1 MCTIQKKL
9 RIFPIFNSNK
19 LLEIYTIIH
28 IKGLLSIFIC
38 SSDLF
43 LDVKIPTLKFSALDI
58 LKLPLQ
64 RSYENLSL
72 DQDLAASIIP
82 TDVSPLR
89 NQAACI
95 VQFISRVF
103 LIESQFLNPFPFSRL
118 FPNLPVLQ
126 GKLRFQMVAKATI
139 NILQ

>member
-1 MCTIQKKL
+1 M
-9 RIFPIFNSNK
+9 
-19 LLEIYTIIH
+19 
-28 IKGLLSIFIC
+28 SIFIC

-95 VQFISRVF
+95 VQFLSRVF
-103 LIESQFLNPFPFSRL
+103 LIES
-118 FPNLPVLQ
+118 
-126 GKLRFQMVAKATI
+126 
-139 NILQ
+139 